1 MLDTV
6 FRALGYGLCHQLAE
20 RSFTAGGYQ
29 LPVCARD
36 TGIYVGF
43 VLGILALALLGRGRR
58 PTELPRWPVLALMG
72 LFVASMAYD
81 GLTSYAGLRSTTN
94 DIRLITGFVTGW
106 ALSALTLPMLNSQL
120 WSRPGAGRVLEGAR
134 DIVSWLAMLVA
145 GFAVVRWV
153 MPGTGVVYP
162 IAVSVAIVVTFVCVN
177 LVLVGLMP
185 IFERKA
191 SSLRDAWLQVLIAL
205 VLTGL
210 ELGATAWIRVIAE
223 RFA

>member
-1 MLDTV
+1 
-6 FRALGYGLCHQLAE
+6 
-20 RSFTAGGYQ
+20 
-29 LPVCARD
+29 
-36 TGIYVGF
+36 
-43 VLGILALALLGRGRR
+43 
-58 PTELPRWPVLALMG
+58 
-72 LFVASMAYD
+72 
-81 GLTSYAGLRSTTN
+81 
-94 DIRLITGFVTGW
+94 
-106 ALSALTLPMLNSQL
+106 
-120 WSRPGAGRVLEGAR
+120 
-134 DIVSWLAMLVA
+134 MLVA